1 MNSDY
6 SVSSRFE
13 LRDLG
18 RLDLDNIK
26 IRSHND
32 GRQFVLING
41 DSETK
46 EHVFTDIYKKVKE
59 LSKNKSNTHAGLTKL
74 YCFVKKLQEVKVH
87 NSFQDV
93 FGKPEKKLGKLER
106 DLQEKISIIESLFDA
121 AKSGNVKVLKQLSK
135 EGADFNV
142 RVQGATPLGSAVIN
156 GHTKAVEILIEGG
169 AYVNFANSAG
179 IPPLFFVLKDNRLE
193 ILKVLIEKKADL
205 NFQNLKGQTILI
217 RAAMDGRKEIVKIL
231 SESKLKINLRDN
243 WGQTAFDRAWI
254 NGDKDIVEILAPF
267 TPDGDKK
274 LMSMMCSKEKALEKQ
289 DHFGESI

>member
-26 IRSHND
+26 IKNHND

-46 EHVFTDIYKKVKE
+46 EHGFTDIYKKVKE
-59 LSKNKSNTHAGLTKL
+59 LSKNKSNTHASLTKL
-74 YCFVKKLQEVKVH
+74 HCFVKKLQEVKVH
-87 NSFQDV
+87 NSVQGIFD
-93 FGKPEKKLGKLER
+93 FGTPEKKLGKLER
-106 DLQEKISIIESLFDA
+106 SLQEKITIIESLFDA

-135 EGADFNV
+135 DGADFNI

-156 GHTKAVEILIEGG
+156 GHAKAVEILIDAG

-205 NFQNLKGQTILI
+205 NFQDLKGQTLLI
-217 RAAMDGRKEIVKIL
+217 RAAKDGHTEIVKIL
-231 SESKLKINLRDN
+231 IENKLKINLRDN
-243 WGQTAFDRAWI
+243 RGQTAFDRAWMK
-254 NGDKDIVEILAPF
+254 GHEDIVKLLAPF
-267 TPDGDKK
+267 APDGEKK
-274 LMSMMCSKEKALEKQ
+274 LIAMMCAKESQ
-289 DHFGESI
+289 DPSGESI